1 MWITSIVAEV
11 RFELTTCALWAH
23 RAATALLRYKEK
35 ATYLAAFPHLVSAPF
50 LPIWLKNFFPFFLRV
65 AFPIRLATIAYASRS
80 FFDNFFLAI

>member
-50 LPIWLKNFFPFFLRV
+50 LPI
-65 AFPIRLATIAYASRS
+65 
-80 FFDNFFLAI
+80 